1 MQIFARHELATNV
14 PSNGHA
20 RLLLE
25 GSWPAAAAD
34 AKKNQLLALD
44 DLFDGRH
51 AAIDAEAERLA
62 ERIAAAVRRP
72 SPDQPSFADVN
83 ILRLRYA
90 AVKWLRP
97 LAWRRSLSPAMRPQH
112 YDLHVSTDGEDAEYS
127 ALWQALAAADGCEL
141 QTVEAPTTQ
150 TDSPSAPFN
159 NSAWR
164 RRLAR
169 WSESLRQL
177 RATGNSPTRVLL
189 CGNPRL
195 LDPLCAEFV
204 RRGISTAWLYDRFA
218 VQSGVRWSLRGVP
231 TFTCDE
237 AGPSAVSAAAPQLG
251 ESIRYDRVDLT
262 AVVRTW
268 LERRHAEV
276 GDAQSRQARRIEDHV
291 ATYRPTH
298 VVVDEDATPLPRML
312 VAAAQNCGART
323 AVVQHG
329 ACGIRFGFAP
339 LKADRFLAADV
350 GSQKQLTAWGVA
362 ADRVVVTGSPYR
374 ARFLAEVRAARRSS
388 SSTSRRSILLLATV
402 PPRERRPDAVEYH
415 FTAKTYEQMLITACS
430 AVAEL
435 PGCELVLR
443 RHPRDAGD
451 ATLTRVLSQFP
462 QLKNRI
468 SSRREKL
475 GQLVAAADCV
485 LSCASSSGI
494 EAAAAGAC
502 VVQLL
507 PAGSGNLLP
516 AEWYGLLGTART
528 IDELRP
534 LLQHALDDW
543 KQPPSTS
550 SESPQDA
557 AHRLAE
563 AVLYSAETM
572 RRPHF
577 ADSKRVEAKHA

>member
-231 TFTCDE
+231 
-237 AGPSAVSAAAPQLG
+237 
-251 ESIRYDRVDLT
+251 
-262 AVVRTW
+262 
-268 LERRHAEV
+268 
-276 GDAQSRQARRIEDHV
+276 
-291 ATYRPTH
+291 
-298 VVVDEDATPLPRML
+298 
-312 VAAAQNCGART
+312 
-323 AVVQHG
+323 
-329 ACGIRFGFAP
+329 
-339 LKADRFLAADV
+339 
-350 GSQKQLTAWGVA
+350 
-362 ADRVVVTGSPYR
+362 
-374 ARFLAEVRAARRSS
+374 RRSS
-388 SSTSRRSILLLATV
+388 TISPRKPTSR
-402 PPRERRPDAVEYH
+402 
-415 FTAKTYEQMLITACS
+415 C
-430 AVAEL
+430 
-435 PGCELVLR
+435 
-443 RHPRDAGD
+443 
-451 ATLTRVLSQFP
+451 
-462 QLKNRI
+462 
-468 SSRREKL
+468 SSRPARPLPSCPAVNSFSVATRATPAMRRSRASYLNFLSSRIAFRLVEKN
-475 GQLVAAADCV
+475 
-485 LSCASSSGI
+485 
-494 EAAAAGAC
+494 
-502 VVQLL
+502 
-507 PAGSGNLLP
+507 SGNSSP
-516 AEWYGLLGTART
+516 
-528 IDELRP
+528 RP
-534 LLQHALDDW
+534 IAC
-543 KQPPSTS
+543 
-550 SESPQDA
+550 
-557 AHRLAE
+557 
-563 AVLYSAETM
+563 
-572 RRPHF
+572 
-577 ADSKRVEAKHA
+577 